1 MEKVIILAFLTTLVF
16 GIFRV
21 LEMKYI
27 DKQWMP
33 MKYVVRDIVMVFVA
47 SLLGSTVYFSMEV
60 SLLEFFSVVTD
71 NTQIAPISTQI
82 FTDEPGF

>member
-1 MEKVIILAFLTTLVF
+1 MEKVIILAVLTTLVF

-33 MKYVVRDIVMVFVA
+33 MKYVVRDIVMVFIA
-47 SLLGSTVYFSMEV
+47 SLVGSTVYFSMEV